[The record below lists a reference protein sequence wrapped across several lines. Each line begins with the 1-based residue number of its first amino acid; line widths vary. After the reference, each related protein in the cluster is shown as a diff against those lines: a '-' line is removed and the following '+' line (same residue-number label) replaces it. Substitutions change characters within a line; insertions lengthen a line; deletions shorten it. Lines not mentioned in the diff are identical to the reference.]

1 MNENEVTA
9 RCRIVAG
16 RMKTVLLRNNIG
28 AYQDQ
33 RGHWVQYGVGG
44 KGAGDFIGWKM
55 VEITPDMVGQKIAQF
70 VSVEFK
76 RTNGGRITQKQEDWV
91 GAVTN
96 AGGRAGIVSSES
108 EIAELLK
115 D

>member
-28 AYQDQ
+28 AYRDQ
-33 RGHWVQYGVGG
+33 RGQFVQYGVGG
-44 KGAGDFIGWKM
+44 KGAGDFLGWKT
-55 VEITPDMVGQKIAQF
+55 VVITPDMVGKTIAQF

-76 RTNGGRITQKQEDWV
+76 RSKGGRVTEKQEAWV
-91 GAVTN
+91 GAVNN
-96 AGGRAGIVSSES
+96 AGGRAGIVASED
-108 EIAELLK
+108 EIAALLK